1 MLVGFQFKLLPPPLE
16 EDVELRRG
24 EELLVGT
31 LTTKS
36 RLTTKNHFI
45 VCSTLLEQKRGGI
58 FYRPKG

>member
-36 RLTTKNHFI
+36 RLTTNHLI